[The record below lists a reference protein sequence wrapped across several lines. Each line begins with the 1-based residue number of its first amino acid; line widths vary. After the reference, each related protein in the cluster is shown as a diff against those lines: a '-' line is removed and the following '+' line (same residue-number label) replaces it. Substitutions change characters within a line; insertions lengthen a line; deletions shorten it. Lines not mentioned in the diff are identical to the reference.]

1 VKGPPAELRVRL
13 IQAAYEAAV
22 AEGRFEAPQT
32 RRAPSRARLYRD
44 GRLTLLA
51 PHFDYAY
58 YAFENPDFANT
69 GLDELEHYNFFG
81 WPKLRNPTSWFDTG
95 YYLANNE
102 DALASGDNPFWHY
115 IFKGRAEGRAPRRPR
130 GAERAVLDGLEA
142 PEARASRP
150 PADLPRLSAEAI
162 AQRLAPV
169 IAGAPGFLYS
179 YGARRPIAPESGGL
193 VALQASPLRGGALFK
208 TMPAPWSETQLA
220 VNGASLGVA
229 TDADIAAAF
238 AGLRD
243 AMPARRAISV
253 HGLAGASV
261 DGLIAID
268 AALEPDERRFHLGD
282 YASLCANRQL
292 LRNDVAAC
300 AAPSPESQACFVC
313 IYGEARRAQLQA
325 VEKLFQRL
333 PFAVFAPSESALAL
347 WRRGSSLPHES
358 AVVAAPLRLDERAT
372 PVESAEIGVLG
383 AEGRPVRVAFVGP
396 RMLAAGW
403 LTFERI
409 LETCGELSAYALHHF
424 AASDELRPSRNL
436 FNVET
441 AGGPTTLRDLLV
453 ERRIDLVVAAAEWAE
468 PFSYAA
474 IAALAAGCDLVALR
488 HSGHAAELVE
498 TQQRGRLFT
507 DGEAA
512 VEFFVGGKALAY
524 ACERD
529 RFPRHVAEL
538 RADAAPA
545 AASAERRA

>member
-1 VKGPPAELRVRL
+1 MNGPPAELRVRL

-51 PHFDYAY
+51 PHFDYAF
-58 YAFENPDFANT
+58 YAFENPDFANS

-81 WPKLRNPTSWFDTG
+81 WPKLRNPTAWFDTG

-130 GAERAVLDGLEA
+130 GAERAVLDGLEP
-142 PEARASRP
+142 PEARASPP
-150 PADLPRLSAEAI
+150 PADLPRLSAETI
-162 AQRLAPV
+162 AQRLAP
-169 IAGAPGFLYS
+169 ALFEAPGFVYS
-179 YGARRPIAPESGGL
+179 FGAPTPLSPEAEGF
-193 VALQASPLRGGALFK
+193 VALQASPLRGGAVLK

-220 VNGASLGVA
+220 IAGATLGVA
-229 TDADIAAAF
+229 TDADIAKAL
-238 AGLRD
+238 AGLRE
-243 AMPARRAISV
+243 AMPARRRFAV

-282 YASLCANRQL
+282 HASLCANRQL

-300 AAPSPESQACFVC
+300 AAPPPDSQACFVC
-313 IYGEARRAQLQA
+313 IYGEARRSQIQA

-333 PFAVFAPSESALAL
+333 PFVVVAPSQSALAF
-347 WRRGSSLPHES
+347 WRRASSLPHES
-358 AVVAAPLRLDERAT
+358 ARVGAPMRLDDRAE
-372 PVESAEIGVLG
+372 PAGAAEIGTLG
-383 AEGRPVRVAFVGP
+383 SEGRPVRVAFVGP
-396 RMLAAGW
+396 RTLAAGW
-403 LTFERI
+403 LTFARI

-424 AASDELRPSRNL
+424 ADAQGLRPSRNL

-441 AGGPTTLRDLLV
+441 AGAPAALRDLLV
-453 ERRIDLVVAAAEWAE
+453 ERRIDLVVTAAEWAE
-468 PFSYAA
+468 PFSHAA

-498 TQQRGRLFT
+498 TLQRGRLFA
-507 DGEAA
+507 DGEEA

-529 RFPRHVAEL
+529 RFPRYVAEL
-538 RADAAPA
+538 RVEATAT
-545 AASAERRA
+545 ERRA